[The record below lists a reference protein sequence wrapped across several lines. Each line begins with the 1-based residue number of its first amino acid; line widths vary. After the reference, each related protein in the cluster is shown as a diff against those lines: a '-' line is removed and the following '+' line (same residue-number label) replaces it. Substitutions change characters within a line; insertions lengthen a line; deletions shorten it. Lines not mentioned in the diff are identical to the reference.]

1 MLLSSVLLIPL
12 LFAPVDT
19 TAVAL
24 DTLPAPEAIVDFG
37 ATMGPPVAM
46 RSFELSL
53 TQGEATR
60 ARRKAPAT
68 TRIRF
73 VRAPDALSAPL
84 ARRVSTG
91 ERLPRV
97 DAELPGGN
105 GASPMLVHLYDVQVV
120 STRLLLSDE
129 RSALLQQRLTLVESI
144 AQITADMQ
152 EADRQ
157 LSATESL
164 AKQRLSPSL
173 ELARARSRAAVLA
186 QRLDVQQRR
195 LALVERDFAR
205 WIPTQEEVVLDAAR
219 AELDAQ

>member
-1 MLLSSVLLIPL
+1 MLLSSVFLIPL
-12 LFAPVDT
+12 VFAPIDT
-19 TAVAL
+19 TALSL
-24 DTLPAPEAIVDFG
+24 DTLPAAEAMVDFG
-37 ATMGPPVAM
+37 AAMGPPVAM
-46 RSFELSL
+46 RAFELDV
-53 TQGEATR
+53 TQGEA
-60 ARRKAPAT
+60 ARGRRRLPAT
-68 TRIRF
+68 ARLRL

-91 ERLPRV
+91 ERLARV

-105 GASPMLVHLYDVQVV
+105 GASPMLVHLYDVQIV

-164 AKQRLSPSL
+164 AKQQLSPSL

-205 WIPTQEEVVLDAAR
+205 WIPTREEVVLDAAR
-219 AELDAQ
+219 AELDVQ

>member
-1 MLLSSVLLIPL
+1 
-12 LFAPVDT
+12 
-19 TAVAL
+19 
-24 DTLPAPEAIVDFG
+24 
-37 ATMGPPVAM
+37 
-46 RSFELSL
+46 
-53 TQGEATR
+53 
-60 ARRKAPAT
+60 
-68 TRIRF
+68 
-73 VRAPDALSAPL
+73 
-84 ARRVSTG
+84 
-91 ERLPRV
+91 
-97 DAELPGGN
+97 
-105 GASPMLVHLYDVQVV
+105 MLVHLYDVQVV